1 MSVDK
6 DLYVVMGVAGSGK
19 SLIGAALAYALS
31 VAFVDGDDL
40 HSPENIERMASGV
53 PLTDDDRA
61 SWLRGIAD
69 RMGEAKAAGTG
80 IVVACSALKR
90 AYRDFLRAQAG
101 EVRFVFLTG
110 PRGLIEKRLAHRP
123 GHFMPPS
130 LLDSQL
136 AILEEPGADENVLVC
151 DISKSPDAIV
161 SDLME
166 RLSTEV

>member
-1 MSVDK
+1 V
-6 DLYVVMGVAGSGK
+6 
-19 SLIGAALAYALS
+19 
-31 VAFVDGDDL
+31 
-40 HSPENIERMASGV
+40 
-53 PLTDDDRA
+53 
-61 SWLRGIAD
+61 
-69 RMGEAKAAGTG
+69 
-80 IVVACSALKR
+80 
-90 AYRDFLRAQAG
+90 G
-101 EVRFVFLTG
+101 EVRFIFLTG
-110 PRGLIEKRLAHRP
+110 PRELIEKRLAHRP